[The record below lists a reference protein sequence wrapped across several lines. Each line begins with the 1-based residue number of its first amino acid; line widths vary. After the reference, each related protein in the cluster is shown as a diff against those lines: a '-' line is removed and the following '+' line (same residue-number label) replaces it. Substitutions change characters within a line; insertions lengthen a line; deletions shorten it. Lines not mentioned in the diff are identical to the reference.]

1 MGSSK
6 PHAPEAIRYWHANVL
21 GGIDLLKADCITHRF
36 ARHAHEEFVIAV
48 FERGAEQIETEGR
61 CLTASAGST
70 LLIPPGIAHTGHA
83 ADTEG
88 WSYRAFYPQPGLIQE
103 LCADTFRSKIQLGM
117 MRVGLYD
124 DRALFGRLTQTH
136 RCLSANNSGLD
147 HAVALVAALR
157 SVFVYAH
164 PDSEIKKAGNENRAV
179 CIAREFIDV
188 HYGDPINGAE
198 IAAMVG
204 LSLPHLMRAFV
215 AQMGVPI
222 NIYLT
227 SVRLAHAR
235 KLLLAGHSAAHV
247 AVSVGFVDQ
256 SHLIRRFREAFG
268 VTPGKYVRDSGI
280 CIPGTGSEHSRERA
294 HHEHD
299 EGRRRLRFER
309 NRCT

>member
-6 PHAPEAIRYWHANVL
+6 PQPPDTIRYWHANVL
-21 GGIDLLKADCITHRF
+21 GGIDLLTADCVTHRF

-48 FERGAEQIETEGR
+48 FERGAEQIEAEGCR
-61 CLTASAGST
+61 RTASAGST
-70 LLIPPGIAHTGHA
+70 LLIPPGIAHDGCA
-83 ADTEG
+83 AGAEG
-88 WSYRAFYPQPGLIQE
+88 WSYRAFYPKPDLIQA
-103 LCADTFRSKIQLGM
+103 LCADTFRSRLALGR

-124 DRALFGRLTQTH
+124 DRGVFARLARAH
-136 RCLSANNSGLD
+136 RCLCAHDASLD
-147 HAVALVAALR
+147 HAVELVAALQ
-157 SVFVYAH
+157 SVFVYTH
-164 PDSEIKKAGNENRAV
+164 PGSEIRRTGNENRAV
-179 CIAREFIDV
+179 RIAREFIDA

-204 LSLPHLMRAFV
+204 LSLPHLMRAFF

-235 KLLLAGHSAAHV
+235 KLLLAGETAAHV

-268 VTPGKYVRDSGI
+268 VTPGQYVRDSAVRAPDLRHQ
-280 CIPGTGSEHSRERA
+280 PGRLSQSRIT
-294 HHEHD
+294 
-299 EGRRRLRFER
+299 LPL
-309 NRCT
+309 